1 MLRRHFLGAIAASTV
16 ALRAKSALPN
26 VIMIYCDDLGYGDV
40 GCYGSKIP
48 TPNIDKMAAEGIRFT
63 HFYSASPVCT
73 PSRASLL
80 TGRYAVRTGMPSV
93 IGPGDQSGL
102 PSTET
107 NIAQVMKKTGYRT
120 MCIGKWH
127 LGDAARHLPTN
138 KGFDEYYGIPYSNDM
153 LPRPL
158 LHNNEVIEQP
168 AQLDTLTPRYT
179 AQAIR
184 FITAGSDK
192 PFFLYLPHTY
202 PHIPLGASPKFR
214 GKSGFGLYGDVVME
228 LDWSVGEI
236 LRTLKENGL
245 DDSTLVMFSSDNGPW
260 FQGTAG
266 ALRGRKGDTFEGG
279 MRVPFIAR
287 MPGRIPAGQVSTA
300 FASTLDILPTVAN
313 LTGSRLPSNPL
324 DGIDIWPIFSGSTAP
339 LTREVFLYFNFWDI
353 QCARMGNWKLHVS
366 RHNVAAYSPS
376 PAAGLMNLPLRNP
389 ELYDL
394 ATDPEEGYDRAGDYP
409 EVVAAI
415 RAQIEGL
422 LPSFPAEVRG
432 SWVGTQARHVYSTPA
447 GALPELTPD

>member
-26 VIMIYCDDLGYGDV
+26 VVMIYCDDLGYGDI

-48 TPNIDKMAAEGIRFT
+48 TPNIDKMAAEGIRLT

-102 PSTET
+102 SSTET
-107 NIAQVMKKTGYRT
+107 NIAQVMKRTGYRT

-158 LHNNEVIEQP
+158 LHNTEVIEQP
-168 AQLDTLTPRYT
+168 AQLNTLTSRYT

-184 FITAGSDK
+184 FITAGGDK

-236 LRTLKENGL
+236 LRALKENGL

-260 FQGTAG
+260 FQGSAG

-287 MPGRIPAGQVSTA
+287 MPGRIPAGQVSAA

-324 DGIDIWPIFSGSTAP
+324 DGIDIWPMLTGSTAE
-339 LTREVFLYFNFWDI
+339 LTREVFLYFNYWDI

-366 RHNVAAYSPS
+366 RHNAAAYSPS
-376 PAAGLMNLPLRNP
+376 PTAGLMNLPLPNP

-394 ATDPEEGYDRAGDYP
+394 ASDPEEGYDRAGDYP
-409 EVVAAI
+409 EVAAAI
-415 RAQIEGL
+415 RARIEAI

-432 SWVGTQARHVYSTPA
+432 SWAGTQARHVYATPV
-447 GALPELTPD
+447 GALPEYTPD